1 MAYLGQGPF
10 QEFSNPPTK
19 DSFTG
24 DGSTVVF
31 DMDQEVP
38 SGSQNALEVFVDN
51 VRQEPGTGKAFI
63 LGVDGSGDHKRIT
76 FSTAPANG
84 SAIYVINDKTNSTIV
99 APLSNDLNGTELIL
113 DVDGDTSITADTD
126 DRIDFKIANV
136 EHFSF
141 SNSSGDT
148 VIKPMV
154 DAKDILFQQYDGRT
168 LLDINDGG
176 YIAIANGA
184 TGPGQ
189 LRLYEDT
196 DNGTNYSAFQVGT
209 QSGDITYTLPT
220 ADGSSGHALKTNGSG
235 TLSWGEVSANTPT
248 SANGQALG
256 STSLEWSDLYL
267 ADGGIIYLGDDQ
279 DTTLTHVADTGI
291 LLNSTRQLQFG
302 DSGTYIHQSADGV
315 LDLVSD
321 TEIEINATTI
331 DINGAVQISGTT
343 TIAGNLI
350 FGSATVT
357 EAQLEILDGATVT
370 TTELNIMDGGTSA
383 SSTTVAD
390 ADRVVFNDGG
400 TMKQVAVT
408 DLAAYFD
415 DEITSMP
422 NLTTAA
428 ALVTVSAL
436 NSGSIATGFGNID
449 NGASNIT
456 SGGLVKLDVDADA
469 DDVTGDSATGR
480 LTLGA
485 GEDLNLYHGGT
496 NSYIVN
502 DTGDLILKTGASDED
517 MIFQGNDGG
526 SAITALTLDMSAAGA
541 ATFNSTVTSTGFI
554 IGSANIGEAELEILD
569 GLAAT
574 TAELTIIDGNTS
586 ATSTTVADA
595 DRVVMNDNGTMVQVA
610 VTDLAAYF
618 DDEITAMPNLVT
630 VGATQ
635 QLTTLAGIPF
645 YSDSTSLYT
654 HNVSGTDDTA
664 THNTAIG
671 FTAMDAITT
680 GDNTTALGYGAL
692 GANTTGYNNTA
703 VGSNALILNS
713 TGNENVGIGSYSL
726 DANTT
731 GGLNTAIGH
740 NSLGANSTASNNTA
754 VGNSAL
760 KANTTAGDNVAVGY
774 NAMLTNSTGNNNVAV
789 GKDALKTNATTNN
802 NTAVGNS
809 ALFTNVGSEN
819 TGLGGTSMYSN
830 TTGNYNTAVG
840 RSSMR
845 DNTTASSNT
854 AVGHNA
860 MLLNTTG
867 TRNLAIGANAYDA
880 SDTEDDNIAIGYNA
894 MTTNTAGGVTNV
906 AIGNYSLDALT
917 SGDGNVGVGMET
929 LSATNTGRY
938 NTAVGYRTLYTNT
951 SGDTNVAVG
960 KESLYYNTT
969 GDDNIALGNQALTSN
984 TTGASNTAIG
994 TNALTANTT
1003 ADDNVAIGHNTLS
1016 ANTTGTRNIAIGRA
1030 AYYGS
1035 DTESDNMAIGYNA
1048 MTTNTAGGTKNV
1060 AIGNYTL
1067 DALTSGDQNVGIG
1080 YTVMSGLSTGS
1091 ANTAVGYQA
1100 FNGNPGSNGVAIGWN
1115 AGADVTGNDNTLVGV
1130 QAGNFD
1136 TAITGGTKNVCLGA
1150 YAHTSAAGAV
1160 AQFVVGYNVAGVG
1173 DNNFTFGNASTDSN
1187 IAYGA
1192 TSISA
1197 PSDIRLKEDIQD
1209 EKIGLDFINDLR
1221 PVTFQWKKAKDIPEE
1236 MKTHVAGS
1244 DERVMNGKYNH
1255 GFIAQEVKSVI
1266 DKYDIKDG
1274 FSMWLEDEADGRQRI
1289 AEGELMSI
1297 MTKAIQELS
1306 AKNDALLARIETLEG

>member
-1 MAYLGQGPF
+1 MAYIGQSPF
-10 QEFSNPPTK
+10 QEFTNPPTK

-24 DGSTVVF
+24 DGSTTTF
-31 DMDQEVP
+31 DLDQEVP
-38 SGSQNALEVFVDN
+38 SASQNALEVYVDN
-51 VRQEPGTGKAFI
+51 VRQEPGTGKAFT
-63 LGVDGSGDHKRIT
+63 LGVDGSGDSKRIT
-76 FSTAPANG
+76 FSAAPANG
-84 SAIYVINDKTNSTIV
+84 ASIYVINDKQSASAI

-113 DVDGDTSITADTD
+113 DLDGDTSITADTD

-176 YIAIANGA
+176 FIGIANGA

-256 STSLEWSDLYL
+256 SASLEWSDLFL

-343 TIAGNLI
+343 TIAGNLV

-383 SSTTVAD
+383 SATTVAD

-436 NSGSIATGFGNID
+436 DTGSITSGFGNID

-541 ATFNSTVTSTGFI
+541 AAFNSTVTATGFI
-554 IGSANIGEAELEILD
+554 IGSANINEAELEI
-569 GLAAT
+569 
-574 TAELTIIDGNTS
+574 IDG
-586 ATSTTVADA
+586 ATITT
-595 DRVVMNDNGTMVQVA
+595 TE
-610 VTDLAAYF
+610 L
-618 DDEITAMPNLVT
+618 NLID
-630 VGATQ
+630 G
-635 QLTTLAGIPF
+635 
-645 YSDSTSLYT
+645 
-654 HNVSGTDDTA
+654 DTA
-664 THNTAIG
+664 RG
-671 FTAMDAITT
+671 
-680 GDNTTALGYGAL
+680 TTALADGDGILINDA
-692 GANTTGYNNTA
+692 GTMRMTNVTA
-703 VGSNALILNS
+703 VKTYMQGGISLAYDDF
-713 TGNENVGIGSYSL
+713 TVG
-726 DANTT
+726 DAAVNITT
-731 GGLNTAIGH
+731 
-740 NSLGANSTASNNTA
+740 S
-754 VGNSAL
+754 
-760 KANTTAGDNVAVGY
+760 AGDMTIDAQGDDTDIIFKGTDGGADTTFLTIDGSAAGLATFNAGVVA
-774 NAMLTNSTGNNNVAV
+774 
-789 GKDALKTNATTNN
+789 
-802 NTAVGNS
+802 
-809 ALFTNVGSEN
+809 
-819 TGLGGTSMYSN
+819 
-830 TTGNYNTAVG
+830 
-840 RSSMR
+840 
-845 DNTTASSNT
+845 
-854 AVGHNA
+854 
-860 MLLNTTG
+860 TTG
-867 TRNLAIGANAYDA
+867 TFSGVVDA
-880 SDTEDDNIAIGYNA
+880 DAGITVDNITIDGTEIDLSSGNLTIDVAGDIILDADG
-894 MTTNTAGGVTNV
+894 GGVLIKDGGTEFGRIFNSSSDF
-906 AIGNYSLDALT
+906 AIKSIISDQDFLIQGNDGGSAITAL
-917 SGDGNVGVGMET
+917 SFDM
-929 LSATNTGRY
+929 SAAGQAVFNSTV
-938 NTAVGYRTLYTNT
+938 TAKT
-951 SGDTNVAVG
+951 DT
-960 KESLYYNTT
+960 
-969 GDDNIALGNQALTSN
+969 DTSN
-984 TTGASNTAIG
+984 TGNVTLDFAANQNFVLTLTG
-994 TNALTANTT
+994 NTT
-1003 ADDNVAIGHNTLS
+1003 LVNPS
-1016 ANTTGTRNIAIGRA
+1016 
-1030 AYYGS
+1030 
-1035 DTESDNMAIGYNA
+1035 TE
-1048 MTTNTAGGTKNV
+1048 T
-1060 AIGNYTL
+1060 
-1067 DALTSGDQNVGIG
+1067 VGQ
-1080 YTVMSGLSTGS
+1080 S
-1091 ANTAVGYQA
+1091 
-1100 FNGNPGSNGVAIGWN
+1100 
-1115 AGADVTGNDNTLVGV
+1115 
-1130 QAGNFD
+1130 
-1136 TAITGGTKNVCLGA
+1136 
-1150 YAHTSAAGAV
+1150 
-1160 AQFVVGYNVAGVG
+1160 
-1173 DNNFTFGNASTDSN
+1173 
-1187 IAYGA
+1187 
-1192 TSISA
+1192 
-1197 PSDIRLKEDIQD
+1197 
-1209 EKIGLDFINDLR
+1209 
-1221 PVTFQWKKAKDIPEE
+1221 
-1236 MKTHVAGS
+1236 
-1244 DERVMNGKYNH
+1244 
-1255 GFIAQEVKSVI
+1255 GFIACIQDGTGSRTLSLGTDYETAGAAGITLSTAASATDLIPYVVVAANRILLGQPQKS
-1266 DKYDIKDG
+1266 
-1274 FSMWLEDEADGRQRI
+1274 FS
-1289 AEGELMSI
+1289 
-1297 MTKAIQELS
+1297 
-1306 AKNDALLARIETLEG
+1306 

>member
-1 MAYLGQGPF
+1 MRLYQ
-10 QEFSNPPTK
+10 
-19 DSFTG
+19 
-24 DGSTVVF
+24 
-31 DMDQEVP
+31 
-38 SGSQNALEVFVDN
+38 
-51 VRQEPGTGKAFI
+51 
-63 LGVDGSGDHKRIT
+63 
-76 FSTAPANG
+76 
-84 SAIYVINDKTNSTIV
+84 
-99 APLSNDLNGTELIL
+99 NDLNGTELIL

-469 DDVTGDSATGR
+469 DDVSGDSATGR

-541 ATFNSTVTSTGFI
+541 ATFNSTVAATGFI

-574 TAELTIIDGNTS
+574 TAELTIIDGNTT

-595 DRVVMNDNGTMVQVA
+595 DRVVMND
-610 VTDLAAYF
+610 
-618 DDEITAMPNLVT
+618 
-630 VGATQ
+630 
-635 QLTTLAGIPF
+635 
-645 YSDSTSLYT
+645 
-654 HNVSGTDDTA
+654 
-664 THNTAIG
+664 
-671 FTAMDAITT
+671 
-680 GDNTTALGYGAL
+680 
-692 GANTTGYNNTA
+692 
-703 VGSNALILNS
+703 
-713 TGNENVGIGSYSL
+713 
-726 DANTT
+726 
-731 GGLNTAIGH
+731 
-740 NSLGANSTASNNTA
+740 
-754 VGNSAL
+754 
-760 KANTTAGDNVAVGY
+760 
-774 NAMLTNSTGNNNVAV
+774 
-789 GKDALKTNATTNN
+789 
-802 NTAVGNS
+802 
-809 ALFTNVGSEN
+809 
-819 TGLGGTSMYSN
+819 
-830 TTGNYNTAVG
+830 
-840 RSSMR
+840 
-845 DNTTASSNT
+845 
-854 AVGHNA
+854 
-860 MLLNTTG
+860 
-867 TRNLAIGANAYDA
+867 
-880 SDTEDDNIAIGYNA
+880 
-894 MTTNTAGGVTNV
+894 
-906 AIGNYSLDALT
+906 
-917 SGDGNVGVGMET
+917 
-929 LSATNTGRY
+929 
-938 NTAVGYRTLYTNT
+938 
-951 SGDTNVAVG
+951 
-960 KESLYYNTT
+960 
-969 GDDNIALGNQALTSN
+969 
-984 TTGASNTAIG
+984 
-994 TNALTANTT
+994 
-1003 ADDNVAIGHNTLS
+1003 
-1016 ANTTGTRNIAIGRA
+1016 
-1030 AYYGS
+1030 
-1035 DTESDNMAIGYNA
+1035 
-1048 MTTNTAGGTKNV
+1048 
-1060 AIGNYTL
+1060 
-1067 DALTSGDQNVGIG
+1067 
-1080 YTVMSGLSTGS
+1080 
-1091 ANTAVGYQA
+1091 
-1100 FNGNPGSNGVAIGWN
+1100 
-1115 AGADVTGNDNTLVGV
+1115 
-1130 QAGNFD
+1130 
-1136 TAITGGTKNVCLGA
+1136 
-1150 YAHTSAAGAV
+1150 
-1160 AQFVVGYNVAGVG
+1160 
-1173 DNNFTFGNASTDSN
+1173 
-1187 IAYGA
+1187 
-1192 TSISA
+1192 
-1197 PSDIRLKEDIQD
+1197 
-1209 EKIGLDFINDLR
+1209 
-1221 PVTFQWKKAKDIPEE
+1221 
-1236 MKTHVAGS
+1236 
-1244 DERVMNGKYNH
+1244 
-1255 GFIAQEVKSVI
+1255 
-1266 DKYDIKDG
+1266 
-1274 FSMWLEDEADGRQRI
+1274 
-1289 AEGELMSI
+1289 
-1297 MTKAIQELS
+1297 
-1306 AKNDALLARIETLEG
+1306 